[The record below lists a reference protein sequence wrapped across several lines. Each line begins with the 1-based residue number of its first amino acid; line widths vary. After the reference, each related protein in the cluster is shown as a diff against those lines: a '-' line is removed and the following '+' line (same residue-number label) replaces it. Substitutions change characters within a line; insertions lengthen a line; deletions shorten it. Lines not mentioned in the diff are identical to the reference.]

1 MRSQPLLHLAEC
13 IQFGPISAV
22 KCHRPMSLLVNIGYE
37 GRKSRSCGKTRQQA
51 VKVELIADKDGG
63 DRRVILTFPF

>member
-1 MRSQPLLHLAEC
+1 
-13 IQFGPISAV
+13 
-22 KCHRPMSLLVNIGYE
+22 MSLLVNIGYE

-51 VKVELIADKDGG
+51 VKVELIADKDGE